1 MAASCG
7 HRPALLKCGDKDS
20 CKKCVKAYQ
29 SQTDEH
35 WLSSTNKEMGNIK
48 ALMKCLQDEQRNTS
62 ALLKYLDV
70 LRNRLVLALDQKIT
84 NAKEKIEETARRYNY
99 KVQGL
104 YARLKNAEEG
114 QYEAGEAEEEFR
126 NMQTSREPI
135 SVVCVRERRF
145 MESLEEV
152 IEVHCA
158 EIGERQAPSITPN
171 EVLAD
176 FVDSTV
182 VKMVN
187 VVNPSQSLTG
197 RVEGDYRLY
206 PNSRY
211 CFVNDHQLVATGGE
225 MSGYPILNSYI
236 IDFQTET
243 LETAK
248 SYILPYLNNAR
259 SEHATCLFS
268 LHSSYLIYVFG
279 ASKLIE
285 YMQSD
290 TKVWNLNALEFSNG
304 KGHAAAL
311 EWRRARS
318 ELPCILKP
326 AACVSHLG
334 FIYITGSSMDPPCV
348 IYGFSPEMDL
358 ESDQLAI
365 TPYPISQFAMRTP
378 CVMACWHTLIVI
390 LYREKSLITGLKWSI
405 GNNAIENEPKIS
417 IKYDGNKLEEVQFA
431 PLCPAITRDSN
442 CYVLTETRSRT
453 YLLRFNFIK
462 KDLVAVEGE

>member
-1 MAASCG
+1 
-7 HRPALLKCGDKDS
+7 LLKCGDKDS

-29 SQTDEH
+29 SQKDEH

-171 EVLAD
+171 EFLAD

-236 IDFQTET
+236 IDFQTGT
-243 LETAK
+243 HGAAQSHT
-248 SYILPYLNNAR
+248 LPYLNNAR

-268 LHSSYLIYVFG
+268 LRSSYLIYVFG
-279 ASKLIE
+279 TSKLIE

-290 TKVWNLNALEFSNG
+290 TKVWNLAAPEFSNG
-304 KGHAAAL
+304 QGHAAAL

-358 ESDQLAI
+358 EPDQLAI
-365 TPYPISQFAMRTP
+365 TPYPISLFAMRTP

-390 LYREKSLITGLKWSI
+390 LYRENNLITGLKWSI

-462 KDLVAVEGE
+462 KDLVVVEGE